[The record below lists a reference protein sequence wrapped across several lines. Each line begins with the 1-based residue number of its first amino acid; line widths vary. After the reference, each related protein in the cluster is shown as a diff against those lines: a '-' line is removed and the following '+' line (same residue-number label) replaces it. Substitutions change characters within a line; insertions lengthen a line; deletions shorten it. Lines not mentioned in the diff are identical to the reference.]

1 MKILCQS
8 FRTSFFL
15 SFFLSVFLYFQV
27 YVFLSLSPS
36 LRVLPIFSR
45 IPSGLDPLR
54 CRVVII
60 LIISDLDPDTNT
72 VHAMSRTCSLY
83 LETECTL
90 VGDEGSCRAKW

>member
-36 LRVLPIFSR
+36 LGVLPIFSR

-60 LIISDLDPDTNT
+60 LIISYLDPRYKHSLCDESYLFTLPRNG
-72 VHAMSRTCSLY
+72 VHFSR
-83 LETECTL
+83 
-90 VGDEGSCRAKW
+90 R